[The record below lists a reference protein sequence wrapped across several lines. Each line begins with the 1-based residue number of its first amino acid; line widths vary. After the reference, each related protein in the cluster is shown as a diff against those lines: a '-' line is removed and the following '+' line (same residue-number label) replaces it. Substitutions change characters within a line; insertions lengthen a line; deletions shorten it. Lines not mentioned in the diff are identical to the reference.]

1 MLVQV
6 AMAMGSHS
14 DYGKMEPALNLL
26 GEFGVECEVR
36 ILSAHRTPDET
47 AEFARTAESRGIKVI
62 VAAAGGA
69 AHLPGVIASHTILP
83 VIGVPIPLPAL
94 GGLDSLLS
102 MTQMPAGIP
111 VSVMSAGGG
120 GPENAVLT
128 AVSILALGNPALA
141 EKLRNYR
148 RRLAD
153 KVRDR
158 DSSLQWRQSIK

>member
-1 MLVQV
+1 MFFQV
-6 AMAMGSHS
+6 ALVMGSHS
-14 DYGKMEPALNLL
+14 DYGKMEPALNLFK
-26 GEFGVECEVR
+26 EFGVDCEAR

-47 AEFARTAESRGIKVI
+47 AEYARSAESRGIKVI

-83 VIGVPIPLPAL
+83 VIGVPIALPAL

-102 MTQMPAGIP
+102 MTQMPAGVP
-111 VSVMSAGGG
+111 VSVMSVGGG

-128 AVSILALGNPALA
+128 AISILALGNPGLA
-141 EKLRNYR
+141 EKLRDYR

-158 DSSLQWRQSIK
+158 DSSLQWKQPIN